1 MDSPE
6 TSTYPTQAS
15 SLKVGSLVMVRN
27 RPCKIVEISAAKPGK
42 HGSAKVIF
50 VALDIFTDQKME
62 AHARCD
68 HNVEVPVVKTNVYQ
82 LMSIDDEGY
91 MSLMRNK
98 EVREDLK
105 LPDDFYVGNLDESTI
120 YVTIMS
126 ACGQE
131 RVTNVRL
138 E

>member
-6 TSTYPTQAS
+6 SATIPTQAS
-15 SLKVGSLVMVRN
+15 SLKVGSYVMIRN
-27 RPCKIVEISAAKPGK
+27 RPCKILEITAAKPGK

-62 AHARCD
+62 ADARCD
-68 HNVEVPVVKTNVYQ
+68 HNVDVPVVKTDVYQ
-82 LMSIDDEGY
+82 LMSVDDEGF
-91 MSLMRNK
+91 MSLMRGK
-98 EVREDLK
+98 EMREDLK
-105 LPDDFYVGNLDESTI
+105 LPKQFETGNLEESNVH
-120 YVTIMS
+120 VTILR

-131 RVTNVRL
+131 RVLNVRV